1 MFGIGRKSKTSMVNQ
16 LGCSGTLFCFDLQN
30 NYYLLAQLTRMNGK
44 GTKGLYVVMN
54 VKHLISLHSGG
65 VMPPFVCVSFLIF
78 PLDNNS
84 WGQIVCL
91 IVLSLSPSMKVVW
104 PRSSPYSNLHP
115 SFLFHIFTKK
125 YFTFSLSHFHKKIS
139 HCLSKI
145 ASLVLTPVSCS
156 VTDKLTYIHFHR
168 SLFIVLVLVTGFVW
182 Q

>member
-1 MFGIGRKSKTSMVNQ
+1 
-16 LGCSGTLFCFDLQN
+16 
-30 NYYLLAQLTRMNGK
+30 
-44 GTKGLYVVMN
+44 MN

-115 SFLFHIFTKK
+115 SSLFHIFAKNNFTKYFTNRNKKDISSSSPFSNLHPSSLFHIFAKNNFTFSLLHFHKKYFTFTFSPKNISLSLVHIFTKK
-125 YFTFSLSHFHKKIS
+125 YLTVSL
-139 HCLSKI
+139 
-145 ASLVLTPVSCS
+145 
-156 VTDKLTYIHFHR
+156 R
-168 SLFIVLVLVTGFVW
+168 
-182 Q
+182 

>member
-1 MFGIGRKSKTSMVNQ
+1 
-16 LGCSGTLFCFDLQN
+16 
-30 NYYLLAQLTRMNGK
+30 
-44 GTKGLYVVMN
+44 MN

-115 SFLFHIFTKK
+115 SSLFHIFAKNNFTKYFTNRNKEIFQPAPLTAISIHLLSFTFSQKIISQNISQIEIKK
-125 YFTFSLSHFHKKIS
+125 YFNQLPLQQSPSIFSLSHFQKKKFCFLFFTFSPNKYFTPSLSHFHKKDIP
-139 HCLSKI
+139 LS
-145 ASLVLTPVSCS
+145 L
-156 VTDKLTYIHFHR
+156 
-168 SLFIVLVLVTGFVW
+168 
-182 Q
+182 